1 MLVLT
6 RKTGETVH
14 IGAEIAVTVL
24 EVDGSRIRLGIDA
37 PRVVPIWREELCRS
51 PAGLARSLSA
61 HHEEPIHA
69 AGGS

>member
-14 IGAEIAVTVL
+14 IGAEITVTVL
-24 EVDGSRIRLGIDA
+24 EVDGNRIRLGIDA

-51 PAGLARSLSA
+51 PVGFAGALSTR
-61 HHEEPIHA
+61 HGESIHA
-69 AGGS
+69 AGNS